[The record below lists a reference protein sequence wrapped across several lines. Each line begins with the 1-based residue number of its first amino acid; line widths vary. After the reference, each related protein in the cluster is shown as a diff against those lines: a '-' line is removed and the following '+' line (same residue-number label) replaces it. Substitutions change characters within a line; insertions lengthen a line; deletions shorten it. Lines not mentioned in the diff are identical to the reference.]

1 METKEKKINIYI
13 LIFRIVSLLIIAFC
27 LYLLYNWNIENNA
40 NSDIAS
46 NLSLSS
52 KSDGTISLNDLR
64 DAELKSSDENQ
75 SLISKNNESNNQ
87 IKTLQTDFDKLL
99 NSNSDTVA
107 WIRIEN
113 ANIDYP
119 IVQAQDNNYYLN
131 QNFYKKHNSAG
142 WIFADYRNKFD
153 TLDKNTIIYGH
164 NRRNGTMFSN
174 LKKYLDSNY
183 SSKEENKFFNFN
195 TVNKNYIAEIFSVYK
210 SNSNVLSFSNT
221 FESHDAFDSYLNS
234 YKDKSLY
241 DFKTEVSASNKIL
254 TLCTCDNNNLYRIV
268 IHAKLIPIN

>member
-1 METKEKKINIYI
+1 M
-13 LIFRIVSLLIIAFC
+13 
-27 LYLLYNWNIENNA
+27 
-40 NSDIAS
+40 
-46 NLSLSS
+46 SLSS

-234 YKDKSLY
+234 YKEKSLY